1 MKILRLASL
10 AQDDRGEAAQD
21 DRGAGR
27 PDDAVGAFSAPQGAD
42 DRVENLNLLFMLLNL
57 S

>member
-10 AQDDRGEAAQD
+10 AQDDRREAAQD

-27 PDDAVGAFSAPQGAD
+27 PDDAVGTFSAPQGAD
-42 DRVENLNLLFMLLNL
+42 DRVENLNSLFMLLNL